1 MPKISY
7 GPQINYQLCK
17 GCGQCYE
24 YCPMDVFGW
33 DREQKRPTLAH
44 AAECRVCC
52 VCEIGCPEMAIDVRI
67 PLHARIDF
75 GIYPELEE
83 MNRRR

>member
-1 MPKISY
+1 MSKTNY
-7 GPQINYQLCK
+7 GPQIDYQLCN

-33 DREQKRPTLAH
+33 DREQKRPTVAH

-52 VCEIGCPEMAIDVRI
+52 VCEMECPEIAIDVLI
-67 PLHARIDF
+67 PLHAKIDF
-75 GIYPELEE
+75 GIYPVLSD
-83 MNRRR
+83 RQ